1 MTGESNVKAQESMV
15 FQTDSPAATGAFG
28 ALLAQGLEA
37 GDFIA
42 LEGDLAAGKTSL
54 IKGLAAGLGYT
65 GPVTSPTFSLLQIYE
80 GGRLPLY
87 HFDVYRLKRPEE
99 LEDIGYED
107 YFYGEGVAAVE
118 WSNETAAYLPA
129 NRIELRLST
138 GVSQDQDQRRIA
150 LRVLGS
156 REDWRQGRLQ
166 QFACLLKD
174 YVPEDRESI

>member
-1 MTGESNVKAQESMV
+1 MIGEGMV

-28 ALLAQGLEA
+28 ALLAEGLEA

-54 IKGLAAGLGYT
+54 VKGLAAGLGYA
-65 GPVTSPTFSLLQIYE
+65 GPVTSPTFGLLQIYE

-99 LEDIGYED
+99 LEDIGYEE

-129 NRIELRLST
+129 SRIELKLSA
-138 GVSQDQDQRRIA
+138 GAAQDQRCIV
-150 LRVLGS
+150 LRVLGN
-156 REDWRQGRLQ
+156 REDWRQRRLR

-174 YVPEDRESI
+174 YVLESRESI